1 MGKELDPKTFVFSPE
16 EVSELTVQS
25 LTEAQKEKN
34 LVYLKTGIPQLD
46 DHYVMHR
53 PSKVN
58 GILAHISHG
67 KTALMNIMAR
77 NFVPQLK
84 EGEIIMYCTWEDSVE
99 DLNLSFVANTSLIPI
114 QSLYSGEMGP
124 DEWEKVISN
133 AALRAQTPL
142 WLVGHSDMVERKRS
156 RLTMT
161 DIWHAVDYIENKMH
175 FKVRA
180 IQFDYLQRISRADM
194 RGDIREQFMGIMDSI
209 KDLSLSTGADS
220 TVGSQVSRDVQTRKA
235 DQRQPQDTDAQETSN
250 FEQTCDGMMSL
261 WIPKKGLKI
270 GYSLIA
276 KEGKDDTGVF
286 VTENLMMIQTLK
298 QKKGKAPVLRAV
310 DYLPQF
316 NRIET
321 YSPNRK

>member
-1 MGKELDPKTFVFSPE
+1 MSVILDPQTFVFDPQQ
-16 EVSELTVQS
+16 VADLTTQS
-25 LTEAQKEKN
+25 LTEAQKVEN
-34 LVYLKTGIPQLD
+34 VSYLKTGIPQLD

-58 GILAHISHG
+58 GILAHTSHG
-67 KTALMNIMAR
+67 KTALMNILSR

-84 EGEIIMYCTWEDSVE
+84 EGEVVVFCTWEDSVE
-99 DLNLSFVANTSLIPI
+99 DLNLSWLANTSLIPI
-114 QSLYSGEMGP
+114 QSLYNGEAKQP
-124 DEWEKVISN
+124 DWEKIVYAGIQ
-133 AALRAQTPL
+133 RAKTPL
-142 WLVGHSDMVERKRS
+142 WLIGHSDMVERRRP

-161 DIWHAVDYIENKMH
+161 DIWHAITYIEKKG

-180 IQFDYLQRISRADM
+180 LMFDYLQRMNRTDQ
-194 RGDIREQFMGIMDSI
+194 RGDIREQFMGVMDSI
-209 KDLSLSTGADS
+209 KDLSLATGADS
-220 TVGSQVSRDVQTRKA
+220 TVGSQIGRDVQSRKA
-235 DQRQPQDTDAQETSN
+235 DQRQPKDTDAQETSN

-261 WIPKKGLKI
+261 WIPKKVLKI

-286 VTENLMMIQTLK
+286 VTENLMMIETLK

-321 YSPNRK
+321 YNPNR